1 MLSNEMKQSVTK
13 RAMPAPGG
21 KALKEA
27 IILLSN
33 EMKQSVTKRAMP
45 APRGEGLLKGNHFD
59 CKRNE
64 TVRYEAPEGRY
75 LKMRRRIK
83 PTKNATIAETTDFIT
98 SNALSRL
105 LFSFSRG

>member
-1 MLSNEMKQSVTK
+1 MLRPSSVAVW
-13 RAMPAPGG
+13 RHLPPGG

-27 IILLSN
+27 IILFSN

-45 APRGEGLLKGNHFD
+45 APRGEGYIKGIYLNF
-59 CKRNE
+59 KRFAKF
-64 TVRYEAPEGRY
+64 RYEAPEGCY
-75 LKMRRRIK
+75 LNMRRRIK